1 MRGWMKSGNIYS
13 PILHWGRVQLLSSDK
28 EPLFYL
34 CSISYKNDPIFHH
47 SKYPYPLHEI
57 FQLSRGGVCFPPLE
71 SGMALGLALAH
82 TVWQRWRHA
91 VSEPGASGGLICSC
105 LLSLVHLNLE
115 NKTRITAGGWET
127 RQASGDS
134 LQPRSSQNC
143 QLTSQLT
150 QMHEKAWPKW
160 NKTRTAQLSSAETAD
175 LQKLKL
181 SRWWLL

>member
-127 RQASGDS
+127 IWSFMLSIKAQPTPAILSQPASQAE
-134 LQPRSSQNC
+134 
-143 QLTSQLT
+143 LTSKPLQDQLGT
-150 QMHEKAWPKW
+150 
-160 NKTRTAQLSSAETAD
+160 NSLN
-175 LQKLKL
+175 
-181 SRWWLL
+181 